1 MSDVVVVEGATKRY
15 GARAVVDGVGFAV
28 ARGGVLAL
36 LGPSG
41 SGKST
46 TLRLIAGLETLDA
59 GRIVLDGEVVSTP
72 GASVPPERRRVGFVF
87 QSFALFPHLSVE
99 DNVAFGARDRGRVGE
114 LLELVRLESRRT
126 ARVHAL
132 SGGEQQRIA
141 LVRALAMEPR
151 IVLLDEPF
159 ANLDAAL
166 RRHLRDE
173 IAATLRARAA
183 TALLVTHDAAEAFAL
198 ADRVAVMSEGR
209 ILQHGT
215 PEDVYARPAS
225 LEVAMRTGELV
236 RLSGRTTERGVQT
249 CLGEL
254 ALARPAPDGEVIA
267 IARPEQ
273 LAIDPAGAPARVIRR
288 IFEGASTSL
297 VLEVAGE
304 SLALRVAGP
313 LRVEPGETVPIAIRS
328 PVLAFPRGSS

>member
-1 MSDVVVVEGATKRY
+1 
-15 GARAVVDGVGFAV
+15 
-28 ARGGVLAL
+28 
-36 LGPSG
+36 
-41 SGKST
+41 
-46 TLRLIAGLETLDA
+46 
-59 GRIVLDGEVVSTP
+59 
-72 GASVPPERRRVGFVF
+72 
-87 QSFALFPHLSVE
+87 E

-132 SGGEQQRIA
+132 SGGEQQRVA

-151 IVLLDEPF
+151 VVLLDEPF

-215 PEDVYARPAS
+215 PEDVYARSAS

-236 RLSGRTTERGVQT
+236 RLAGRTTERGVQT